1 MRILAC
7 IWMFVW
13 QPVKTDEHTKL
24 SLNLHDVFEEPSL
37 NQPKKSNTQNL
48 NFGLVTLYL
57 EQSSDG

>member
-13 QPVKTDEHTKL
+13 KPVKADEHTKL

-37 NQPKKSNTQNL
+37 NQPKKSNT
-48 NFGLVTLYL
+48 
-57 EQSSDG
+57 